1 MKSVHIP
8 QITKHDM
15 NLQLNSKVFLANKN
29 LNWFLTVHIQY
40 FYVHVQV
47 SEV

>member
-1 MKSVHIP
+1 
-8 QITKHDM
+8 M
-15 NLQLNSKVFLANKN
+15 NLQLNSKMFLANKN
-29 LNWFLTVHIQY
+29 FDWFLTIHYQY